1 MNFSNITEDFA
12 VTGQLAFNDSWTV
25 SGQGFGTVI
34 NCRPDGEKPG
44 MMMAVQ
50 AGEGAA
56 EHGMEYHHIPVAMN
70 GISEAMVEE
79 FAQALDA
86 AKGPVLAYCASGRRA
101 VILWAIVHAGKI
113 AVAQIVSS
121 CAQAGHDISQLVP
134 LLQHRAQQ
142 AA

>member
-1 MNFSNITEDFA
+1 MNFSSISDDFSVA
-12 VTGQLAFNDSWTV
+12 GQLAFNDFAAV
-25 SGQGFGTVI
+25 ADKGFCTVI

-56 EHGMEYHHIPVAMN
+56 EHGMDYHHIPVAMN
-70 GISEAMVEE
+70 GISESMVEE
-79 FAQALDA
+79 FAQALES

-101 VILWAIVHAGKI
+101 AILWAIVHAGKI
-113 AVAQIVSS
+113 SVDQIVAS
-121 CAQAGHDISQLVP
+121 CARAGHDISQMVP